1 MFVQGYLE
9 TTDPNVE
16 WARSS
21 RERIG
26 RDESFKK
33 KKKKKKEGK
42 KKKVRKA
49 YLINKLVCYAV
60 KERRTQCLDSSFA
73 KRFL

>member
-33 KKKKKKEGK
+33 KKKKERGEKEKGK
-42 KKKVRKA
+42 KG
-49 YLINKLVCYAV
+49 LFN
-60 KERRTQCLDSSFA
+60 
-73 KRFL
+73 